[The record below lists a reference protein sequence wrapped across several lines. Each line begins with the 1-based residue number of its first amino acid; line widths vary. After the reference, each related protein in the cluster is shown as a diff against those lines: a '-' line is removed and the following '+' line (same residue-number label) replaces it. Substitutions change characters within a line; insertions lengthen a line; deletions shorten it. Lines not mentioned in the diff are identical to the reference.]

1 MEAPGVLGCGGHLY
15 PALIRELL
23 DAEVTPDLEESDH
36 FDPAVVRQAAGQL
49 CPTAVIVSHKE
60 FFITFLL
67 FAKSKNKP

>member
-1 MEAPGVLGCGGHLY
+1 MEAPSVLGCGGHLY

-49 CPTAVIVSHKE
+49 CPTAVIVSHKK
-60 FFITFLL
+60 FLYHISTFCQ
-67 FAKSKNKP
+67 K